1 MFLLVLGD
9 PYLLPVTYNLTT
21 WEEDPCPLQLLLIEK
36 HLLLS
41 DLHSRPSLSGK
52 HVQVLIFII
61 DKLRPTYAIF
71 ASGGAPQILT
81 MIRLRVLAS
90 TCKWMAPEKISH
102 HKVHICPLDLLFLKL
117 TYVLFSTFDSNCT

>member
-21 WEEDPCPLQLLLIEK
+21 WEEDPCPLQPLLNEK
-36 HLLLS
+36 HLLFT
-41 DLHSRPSLSGK
+41 DPHSQPPLSGK
-52 HVQVLIFII
+52 QVLIFII

-90 TCKWMAPEKISH
+90 MCKWMAPERISH
-102 HKVHICPLDLLFLKL
+102 RKVHICLLDLLLLKP
-117 TYVLFSTFDSNCT
+117 TYYSFQYLRQ